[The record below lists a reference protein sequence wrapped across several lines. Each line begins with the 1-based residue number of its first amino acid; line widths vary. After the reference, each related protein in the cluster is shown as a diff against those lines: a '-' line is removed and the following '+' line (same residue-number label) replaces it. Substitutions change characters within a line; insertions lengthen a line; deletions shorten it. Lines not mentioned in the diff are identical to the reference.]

1 MSKLRVLT
9 GVFLLLAMAFAST
22 GCCRTGCCWEPLRW
36 WEPCGS
42 DCGPCGDPCDPCD
55 TRAR

>member
-1 MSKLRVLT
+1 MKKLRILIGTV
-9 GVFLLLAMAFAST
+9 LLLVMASST
-22 GCCRTGCCWEPLRW
+22 LGCCRDRCCYDALRW
-36 WEPCGS
+36 WEPCGG